1 MSAAVNDS
9 PVTLHAMTCGRLRM
23 PYPFLISGE
32 EGVIEVPV
40 PAFFIV
46 HPRGTV
52 LFDTGLPVG
61 IRTDKERELLVAAPF
76 FEVDFAPEADL
87 AARLAAADH
96 DIARVDY
103 VVNSHLHF
111 DHAGGNALVPNARL
125 VVQKREWEAG
135 TIPETI
141 ASNYFN
147 PIHYD
152 LGHDRLEIDGEH
164 DLFGDGSVVCVPT
177 YGHTPGHQSLKVR
190 TADGDVALCGD
201 ACYLR
206 RTLAELRLPDIVADR
221 DAMLRSLELLRG
233 LVQRGAR
240 LVFGHDDVQ
249 WSQLNH
255 GPLAVLGANDVARA
269 VPRS

>member
-1 MSAAVNDS
+1 MHASS
-9 PVTLHAMTCGRLRM
+9 VTLHTMTCGRLRL
-23 PYPFLISGE
+23 PHPFLISGE

-40 PAFFIV
+40 PAFLVV

-61 IRTDKERELLVAAPF
+61 IREDKARELLAAAPY
-76 FEVDFAPEADL
+76 FEVDFAPGTDL

-96 DIARVDY
+96 DIGRVDY
-103 VVNSHLHF
+103 LVNSHLHF

-135 TIPETI
+135 SVAESI
-141 ASNYFN
+141 AANHFN
-147 PIHYD
+147 PMHYD

-190 TADGDVALCGD
+190 TADGEIVLCGD

-206 RTLAELRLPDIVADR
+206 RTIEELRLPDIVADR
-221 DAMLRSLELLRG
+221 VAMLRSLDLLRG
-233 LVQRGAR
+233 LVQRGVQ

-249 WSQLNH
+249 WSQLNR
-255 GPLAVLGANDVARA
+255 GPLAALTAGEVASAAGTR
-269 VPRS
+269 R